1 MEISQTLAAQAEV
14 AFAKSEIHDLIV
26 AQCRAVDRAD
36 EALLRSLWHAG
47 ATVDLG
53 ALFAGSS
60 DDFCAWMLGVVRSA
74 AYSTS
79 AISLI
84 SRTWSVGEGVCS
96 ASGDAPTSK
105 VCKPARRPAS
115 TSVGASPTNHEPA
128 RSTA

>member
-1 MEISQTLAAQAEV
+1 MTDLNVAAVLEEMVARQEIGHAIARLQRGLDRSDAALLSS
-14 AFAKSEIHDLIV
+14 AFHAD
-26 AQCRAVDRAD
+26 AAVDYGF
-36 EALLRSLWHAG
+36 L
-47 ATVDLG
+47 V
-53 ALFAGSS
+53 GS
-60 DDFCAWMLGVVRSA
+60 SA

-115 TSVGASPTNHEPA
+115 TSVGASPTNQEPA